1 MRASNFWSSNYIEYK
16 SNDDKSKTR
25 SVEEYLHE
33 IRQYLKE
40 IINTL
45 RRFDT
50 WKIQLKIANNFLFST
65 DNDEEYVMHSK
76 GSKGFSFLYVNK
88 YLCIHVYI
96 TCGVYVGICIYIH
109 ISIYMGVCV
118 CVFMYIYLTLAYEIN
133 ICLVTVMFYVFS
145 GCKCLT

>member
-16 SNDDKSKTR
+16 SNDDKSKTLP
-25 SVEEYLHE
+25 VEEYLHE

-40 IINTL
+40 IINNL

-76 GSKGFSFLYVNK
+76 GSKGFSFLYINK

-96 TCGVYVGICIYIH
+96 TCGVYVGIFIYIH
-109 ISIYMGVCV
+109 IYIYAYVHVCV
-118 CVFMYIYLTLAYEIN
+118 YIYNIYIYLCVYI
-133 ICLVTVMFYVFS
+133 
-145 GCKCLT
+145 

>member
-16 SNDDKSKTR
+16 SNDDKSKTL

-40 IINTL
+40 IINNL

-65 DNDEEYVMHSK
+65 DNDEEYVIYSK

-96 TCGVYVGICIYIH
+96 TCGVYVGIFIYIH
-109 ISIYMGVCV
+109 ICIYIYIYMHMYMYVCV
-118 CVFMYIYLTLAYEIN
+118 YIYNIYIYICVYIYKYKHMYIYIYI
-133 ICLVTVMFYVFS
+133 
-145 GCKCLT
+145 

>member
-16 SNDDKSKTR
+16 SNDDKSKTL

-40 IINTL
+40 IINNL

-50 WKIQLKIANNFLFST
+50 WKIQLKIANNLLFFT

>member
-16 SNDDKSKTR
+16 SNDDKSKTLP
-25 SVEEYLHE
+25 VEEYLHE

-40 IINTL
+40 IINNL

-50 WKIQLKIANNFLFST
+50 WKIQLKIANNFLFSI

-88 YLCIHVYI
+88 YLCIHVCI
-96 TCGVYVGICIYIH
+96 TCGVYVGIFIYIH
-109 ISIYMGVCV
+109 IYIYMHMYMYVCIYII
-118 CVFMYIYLTLAYEIN
+118 YIYLCVYI
-133 ICLVTVMFYVFS
+133 
-145 GCKCLT
+145 

>member
-16 SNDDKSKTR
+16 SNDDKSKTL

-50 WKIQLKIANNFLFST
+50 WKIQLKIANHFLFST
-65 DNDEEYVMHSK
+65 DNDEEYVIYSK

-118 CVFMYIYLTLAYEIN
+118 CVYLCIYI
-133 ICLVTVMFYVFS
+133 
-145 GCKCLT
+145 